1 MTIITLKD
9 FMECTQYKITEG
21 STYGWACYG
30 PDAYNMDFW
39 NQKHDDT
46 GCSISVIFDTKTQV
60 VYEMQAW
67 DYANHREYRWIHPD
81 YLEAHKAE
89 ADCRG
94 VDFEASLD
102 DSKFID
108 LDVEEDILKKATAIA
123 AGKEYDTR
131 ITITLNLDDET
142 KLLLMTQAHEA
153 DMTLNHYVE
162 HILRE
167 AIAKFSIEK

>member
-1 MTIITLKD
+1 MTITLKD

-30 PDAYNMDFW
+30 SDAYNMDFW

-46 GCSISVIFDTKTQV
+46 GCSISIIFDTKTQV

-81 YLEAHKAE
+81 YLEAHRAE
-89 ADCRG
+89 ADLRG